1 MACGCGSI
9 DLSQNAMESPTA
21 TPGEPTRQHRLAARM
36 TWTYRTAWWLARL
49 SARWI
54 YRTRIENVEHI
65 PAVGPVI
72 LASNH
77 ASLADP
83 PLIGGSVPRAVNF
96 LARDTLFDIPLLG
109 WYIRKLNAVPVNR
122 EGGGGAGL
130 KAILDRLQGGAAIL
144 LFPEGTRTHDG
155 RLRPARSGI
164 GLTVIKSGAPV
175 VPIRLHGT
183 FEAWGRHQRL
193 PGRGRFRVVVGEP
206 LQFEALRAEARTCDK
221 ERLKAIYQEVADTIM
236 AKIAEL

>member
-1 MACGCGSI
+1 
-9 DLSQNAMESPTA
+9 MESPPA
-21 TPGEPTRQHRLAARM
+21 SSDGLSEEHIRAARM
-36 TWTYRTAWWLARL
+36 TWTYRIAWW
-49 SARWI
+49 SARFASRCF
-54 YRTRIENVEHI
+54 YGTQVEHVERI
-65 PAVGPVI
+65 PRVGPGI

-96 LARDTLFDIPLLG
+96 LARDTLFHIPILG

-130 KAILDRLQGGAAIL
+130 KAILDRLHGGAAIL

-183 FEAWGRHQRL
+183 YEAWGRHQRF
-193 PGRGRFRVVVGEP
+193 PGRGRFRVVVGQP
-206 LQFEALRAEARTCDK
+206 LYFESLRTEAKTCDK
-221 ERLKAIYQEVADTIM
+221 ERPKAIYQEVADTIM
-236 AKIAEL
+236 ARIAEL

>member
-1 MACGCGSI
+1 MDSPSNPSAG
-9 DLSQNAMESPTA
+9 LSPEQM
-21 TPGEPTRQHRLAARM
+21 LAARM
-36 TWTYRTAWWLARL
+36 TWTYRTAWWAARL
-49 SARWI
+49 AARWI
-54 YRTRIENVEHI
+54 YRTRIEHVDRI

-83 PLIGGSVPRAVNF
+83 PLIGGSVPRAVSF
-96 LARDTLFDIPLLG
+96 LARDTLFQIPLLG
-109 WYIRKLNAVPVNR
+109 WYIRRLNAVPVNR

-130 KAILDRLQGGAAIL
+130 KAILDRLHGGAAIL

-183 FEAWGRHQRL
+183 FEAWRRHQRF
-193 PGRGRFRVVVGEP
+193 PGPGRFRVVVGEP
-206 LQFEALRAEARTCDK
+206 LHFEALRAEAARCDK

-236 AKIAEL
+236 ARIAEL

>member
-1 MACGCGSI
+1 MDSPSNPSAG
-9 DLSQNAMESPTA
+9 LSPEQM
-21 TPGEPTRQHRLAARM
+21 LAARM
-36 TWTYRTAWWLARL
+36 TWTYRTAWWAARL
-49 SARWI
+49 AARWI
-54 YRTRIENVEHI
+54 YRTRIEHVDRI

-83 PLIGGSVPRAVNF
+83 PLIGGSVPRAVSF
-96 LARDTLFDIPLLG
+96 LARDTLFQIPLLG
-109 WYIRKLNAVPVNR
+109 WYIRRLNAVPVNR

-130 KAILDRLQGGAAIL
+130 KAILDRLHGGAAIL

-183 FEAWGRHQRL
+183 FEAWGRHKRF
-193 PGRGRFRVVVGEP
+193 PGPGRFRVVVGEP
-206 LQFEALRAEARTCDK
+206 LHFEALRAEAARCDK

-236 AKIAEL
+236 ARIAEL

>member
-1 MACGCGSI
+1 METPIHGPQEAPP
-9 DLSQNAMESPTA
+9 DLE
-21 TPGEPTRQHRLAARM
+21 RAARM
-36 TWTYRTAWWLARL
+36 TWTYRTAWCLSRWVAR
-49 SARWI
+49 AVF
-54 YRTRIENVEHI
+54 RTRIEHVERI

-83 PLIGGSVPRAVNF
+83 PLIGGSVPRAVSF
-96 LARDTLFDIPLLG
+96 LARDTLFQIPILG

-130 KAILDRLQGGAAIL
+130 KAILDRLHAGSAIL
-144 LFPEGTRTHDG
+144 LFPEGTRTADG

-175 VPIRLHGT
+175 IPMRLHGT
-183 FEAWGRHQRL
+183 FEAWGRHRRF
-193 PGRGRFRVVVGEP
+193 PGPGRFRVVVGEP
-206 LQFEALRAEARTCDK
+206 LHFEALRSEAKTCGK

-236 AKIAEL
+236 ARIAEL

>member
-1 MACGCGSI
+1 MDSAPNPTSA
-9 DLSQNAMESPTA
+9 LSHEQV
-21 TPGEPTRQHRLAARM
+21 LAARM
-36 TWTYRTAWWLARL
+36 TWTYRTAWWAARL
-49 SARWI
+49 AARWI
-54 YRTRIENVEHI
+54 YRTRIEHVDRI

-83 PLIGGSVPRAVNF
+83 PLIGGSVPRAVSF
-96 LARDTLFDIPLLG
+96 LARDTLFQIPVLG

-130 KAILDRLQGGAAIL
+130 KAILDRLHGGAAIL
-144 LFPEGTRTHDG
+144 LFPEGTRTSDG
-155 RLRPARSGI
+155 GLRPARSGI

-183 FEAWGRHQRL
+183 YEAWGRHQRF
-193 PGRGRFRVVVGEP
+193 PGPGRFRVVVGEP
-206 LQFEALRAEARTCDK
+206 LRFEALRAEAKTCDK

-236 AKIAEL
+236 GRIAEL

>member
-1 MACGCGSI
+1 
-9 DLSQNAMESPTA
+9 MESSPA
-21 TPGEPTRQHRLAARM
+21 PSKRLPEDQVRAAPM
-36 TWTYRTAWWLARL
+36 TWTYRIAWWLSRL
-49 SARWI
+49 ASRGI
-54 YRTRIENVEHI
+54 YRTQVKHVEHI
-65 PAVGPVI
+65 PLVGPVI

-96 LARDTLFDIPLLG
+96 LARDTLFQIPILG

-122 EGGGGAGL
+122 DGGGGAGL
-130 KAILDRLQGGAAIL
+130 KAILDRLHNGAAIL

-183 FEAWGRHQRL
+183 FEAWGRHQRF
-193 PGRGRFRVVVGEP
+193 PGRGRFQVVVGKP
-206 LQFEALRAEARTCDK
+206 LYFESLRAEAKTCDK
-221 ERLKAIYQEVADTIM
+221 DRLKAIYQEIADTIM
-236 AKIAEL
+236 ERIAEL

>member
-1 MACGCGSI
+1 MAS
-9 DLSQNAMESPTA
+9 SPTHA
-21 TPGEPTRQHRLAARM
+21 TEFSREHVLAAQM
-36 TWTYRTAWWLARL
+36 SWTYRTAWWLARL
-49 SARWI
+49 SARWV
-54 YRTRIENVEHI
+54 YHTRVEHVERI
-65 PAVGPVI
+65 PPVGPVI

-83 PLIGGSVPRAVNF
+83 PLIGGSIPRAVNF
-96 LARDTLFDIPLLG
+96 LARDTLFQIPLLG

-130 KAILDRLQGGAAIL
+130 KAILDRLHGGGAIL

-155 RLRPARSGI
+155 NLRPARSGI

-183 FEAWGRHQRL
+183 YDAWGRNQRF
-193 PGRGRFRVVVGEP
+193 PGRGRFRVVVGQP
-206 LQFEALRAEARTCDK
+206 LHFEALRAEAQKCDK
-221 ERLKAIYQEVADTIM
+221 ERLKAIYQEIADTIM
-236 AKIAEL
+236 LRIAEL

>member
-1 MACGCGSI
+1 MDTPIPGPKEAPQ
-9 DLSQNAMESPTA
+9 DLE
-21 TPGEPTRQHRLAARM
+21 RAARM
-36 TWTYRTAWWLARL
+36 TWTYRTAWWLSRWVARVF
-49 SARWI
+49 
-54 YRTRIENVEHI
+54 YRTRIEHVDRI

-83 PLIGGSVPRAVNF
+83 PLIGGSVRRAVCF
-96 LARDTLFDIPLLG
+96 LARDTLFQIPILG

-122 EGGGGAGL
+122 DGGGGAGL
-130 KAILDRLQGGAAIL
+130 KAILDRLHAGSAIL
-144 LFPEGTRTHDG
+144 LFPEGTRTPDG

-175 VPIRLHGT
+175 IPMRLHGT
-183 FEAWGRHQRL
+183 FEAWGRHRRF
-193 PGRGRFRVVVGEP
+193 PGPGRFRVVVGEP
-206 LQFEALRAEARTCDK
+206 LHFEALRIEAKTCGK

-236 AKIAEL
+236 ARIAEL

>member
-1 MACGCGSI
+1 MDSPSNPSAG
-9 DLSQNAMESPTA
+9 LSPEQM
-21 TPGEPTRQHRLAARM
+21 LAARM
-36 TWTYRTAWWLARL
+36 TWTYRTAWWAARL
-49 SARWI
+49 AARWI
-54 YRTRIENVEHI
+54 YRTRIEHVDRI

-83 PLIGGSVPRAVNF
+83 PLIGGSVPRAVSF
-96 LARDTLFDIPLLG
+96 LARDTLFQIPLLG
-109 WYIRKLNAVPVNR
+109 WYIRRLNAVPVNR

-130 KAILDRLQGGAAIL
+130 KAILDRLHGGAAIL

-183 FEAWGRHQRL
+183 FEAWGRHQRF
-193 PGRGRFRVVVGEP
+193 PGPGRFRVVVGEP
-206 LQFEALRAEARTCDK
+206 LHFEALRAEAARCDK

-236 AKIAEL
+236 ARIAEL

>member
-1 MACGCGSI
+1 
-9 DLSQNAMESPTA
+9 MESFQSPLDGFSEEHIHA
-21 TPGEPTRQHRLAARM
+21 TRM
-36 TWTYRTAWWLARL
+36 TWTYRIAWLLARL
-49 SARWI
+49 ASRCL
-54 YRTRIENVEHI
+54 YRTRVEHVERI
-65 PAVGPVI
+65 PPVGPVI

-96 LARDTLFDIPLLG
+96 LARDTLFQIPFLG

-122 EGGGGAGL
+122 DGGGGAGL
-130 KAILDRLQGGAAIL
+130 KAILDRLNGGAAIL

-175 VPIRLHGT
+175 VPIRLYGT
-183 FEAWGRHQRL
+183 FEAWGRHKTV
-193 PGRGRFRVVVGEP
+193 PGWGRFRVVVGQP
-206 LQFEALRAEARTCDK
+206 LHFESLRAEAKACDK

-236 AKIAEL
+236 ARIGEL

>member
-1 MACGCGSI
+1 METPIHGPQEAPP
-9 DLSQNAMESPTA
+9 DLE
-21 TPGEPTRQHRLAARM
+21 RAARM
-36 TWTYRTAWWLARL
+36 TWTYRTAWCLSRWVAR
-49 SARWI
+49 AVF
-54 YRTRIENVEHI
+54 RTRIEHVERI

-83 PLIGGSVPRAVNF
+83 PLIGGSVPRAVSF
-96 LARDTLFDIPLLG
+96 LARDTLFQIPILG

-130 KAILDRLQGGAAIL
+130 KAILDRLHAGSAIL
-144 LFPEGTRTHDG
+144 LFPEGTRTTDG

-175 VPIRLHGT
+175 IPMRLHGT
-183 FEAWGRHQRL
+183 FEAWGRHRRF
-193 PGRGRFRVVVGEP
+193 PGPGRFRVVVGEP
-206 LQFEALRAEARTCDK
+206 LHFEALRNEARTCGK

-236 AKIAEL
+236 ARIAEL

>member
-1 MACGCGSI
+1 M
-9 DLSQNAMESPTA
+9 DTA
-21 TPGEPTRQHRLAARM
+21 TNPSSELSHEQLLAARM
-36 TWTYRTAWWLARL
+36 SWTYRTAWWAARL
-49 SARWI
+49 AARWI
-54 YRTRIENVEHI
+54 YRTRIEHVHRI

-83 PLIGGSVPRAVNF
+83 PLIGGSVPRAVSF
-96 LARDTLFDIPLLG
+96 LARDTLFQIPVLG

-122 EGGGGAGL
+122 DGGGGAGL
-130 KAILDRLQGGAAIL
+130 KAILDRLHGGAAIL
-144 LFPEGTRTHDG
+144 LFPEGTRTSDG

-183 FEAWGRHQRL
+183 YEAWGRHQRF
-193 PGRGRFRVVVGEP
+193 PGPGRFRVVVGEP
-206 LQFEALRAEARTCDK
+206 LRFEALRAEAKTCDK

-236 AKIAEL
+236 GRIAEL